1 MTQGI
6 ITASQYAMD
15 TARDYYSLCKPRVT
29 ALIVFAALCGMLIAT
44 PRPQSILL
52 LLSTITGIALVAG
65 SAAALNALIECH
77 IDAKMDRT
85 RQRPLPSGRINLAQ
99 AGVFSAV
106 IAISGLA
113 LLYSAANALT
123 MWLTLASFIGYSIIY
138 TLLLKPHTSQ
148 NIVIGGAAGAMPPVL
163 GWSAATNS
171 IGLEPIL
178 LFLIIFLWTPPHFWS
193 LALYYRKDYEK
204 SGFPM
209 LPVTRGTAFTQ
220 LNILVY
226 TGALVLVS
234 LLPYIY
240 GMAAKLYLLAALAL
254 GALFLRYAIQLYR
267 HFSNVR
273 ALQTFKF
280 SIVYLFLLFAALIT
294 DHFLSI

>member
-171 IGLEPIL
+171 IGLEPML